1 MSARSASVR
10 LAREDA
16 PAIRV
21 RLGRLWSLLRPY
33 RKRVAAAVVSVIA
46 ATGAMLAPPY
56 LAGRAV
62 DDVIKAGST
71 SQLDDIL
78 LILAGAL
85 VLGWFAGWAQT
96 YFVGWVG
103 QHALR
108 DLRTRLFDHL
118 QTLSVGFYDRRSEGV
133 LISRL
138 TNNVEQLDGLVTG
151 VVNALITSA
160 ITIAGSVVVLFIVDV
175 ELALVSLAVMP
186 LLLAGTWVYGRIS
199 SPVYR
204 SSMNTVADVSSY
216 MEESFVGGRVVR
228 AFVQEDRHR
237 RDFDGVNARNR
248 DVDLRTIHL
257 FSLYLPFLLLASN
270 LALVAVVVFGGFQV
284 IDGEKQL
291 GVVVSFIGY
300 LRLALGPLPGIGGL
314 YMSYQGGMA
323 GLDQIF
329 ELLDERSEVTNRTG
343 APDLPPVRGEI
354 ELENV
359 SFGYGPERPNVLD
372 DVSMKIDPGET
383 VALVGVTGAGKSTI
397 VKLIPRFYD
406 PDEGRVLIDGHDIRE
421 VTLASLRHQIGY
433 VPQEPLLFSGTVR
446 ENVAFGRPDATDEEI
461 FEAFRRVGVL
471 KVLEALPDALDT
483 PVGERGGNLSVG
495 QRQLVTLARASLI
508 DPPIVVLDE
517 ATASLDATTEARV
530 KEALKRLL
538 AGRSALIVAHRLETV
553 RDADRT
559 VVLDAGRVVES
570 GTHAELLAAGGV
582 YAGLY
587 EGWKESW

>member
-1 MSARSASVR
+1 
-10 LAREDA
+10 
-16 PAIRV
+16 
-21 RLGRLWSLLRPY
+21 
-33 RKRVAAAVVSVIA
+33 VIA
-46 ATGAMLAPPY
+46 ATGATLAPPY

-62 DDVIKAGST
+62 DDVIKVGST

-160 ITIAGSVVVLFIVDV
+160 ITIAGSFLVLFIVDV

-228 AFVQEDRHR
+228 AFVQKDRHR

-248 DVDLRTIHL
+248 DVDMRTIHL

-270 LALVAVVVFGGFQV
+270 LALAAVVVFGGFQV

-314 YMSYQGGMA
+314 YTSYQAGMA

-329 ELLDERSEVTNRTG
+329 ELLDERSEVTNRPG
-343 APDLPPVRGEI
+343 APELPTVRGEI
-354 ELENV
+354 ELEHV

-383 VALVGVTGAGKSTI
+383 VALVGVTGAGKSTL

-406 PDEGRVLIDGHDIRE
+406 PDDGRVLIDGHDIRE

-461 FEAFRRVGVL
+461 FEAARRVGVL
-471 KVLEALPDALDT
+471 EVLEALPDGLDT

-495 QRQLVTLARASLI
+495 QRQLLTLARASLI

-538 AGRSALIVAHRLETV
+538 AGRSALVVAHRLETV
-553 RDADRT
+553 RDADRI
-559 VVLDAGRVVES
+559 VILDAGRVVES
-570 GTHAELLAAGGV
+570 GTHKELLAAGGI

-587 EGWKESW
+587 GAWRDSW

>member
-1 MSARSASVR
+1 MSARSATVR
-10 LAREDA
+10 LARQGA
-16 PAIRV
+16 PGIRV
-21 RLGRLWSLLRPY
+21 RVARLWSLLRPY
-33 RKRVAAAVVSVIA
+33 RGRVAAAVVSVIA
-46 ATGAMLAPPY
+46 ATGATLAPPY

-62 DDVIKAGST
+62 DDVIKAGT
-71 SQLDDIL
+71 TRQLDDIL
-78 LILAGAL
+78 LMLAGAL

-151 VVNALITSA
+151 VVNALVTSA

-186 LLLAGTWVYGRIS
+186 LLLAGTWAYGRIS

-204 SSMNTVADVSSY
+204 RSMNTVADVSSY

-237 RDFDGVNARNR
+237 RDFAGVNARNR
-248 DVDLRTIHL
+248 DVDWRTIHL
-257 FSLYLPFLLLASN
+257 FSLYLPFLLLVSN
-270 LALVAVVVFGGFQV
+270 LALAAVVVFGGFQV
-284 IDGEKQL
+284 IDGEKQV

-314 YMSYQGGMA
+314 YTSYQGGMA

-329 ELLDERSEVTNRTG
+329 ELLDERSEVTDRPG

-359 SFGYGPERPNVLD
+359 RFGYGPERPNVLD
-372 DVSMKIDPGET
+372 DVSMRIDPGET
-383 VALVGVTGAGKSTI
+383 VALVGQTGAGKST
-397 VKLIPRFYD
+397 VVRLLPRFYD

-421 VTLASLRHQIGY
+421 VTLVSLRRQIGY
-433 VPQEPLLFSGTVR
+433 VPQEPFLFSGTVR
-446 ENVAFGRPDATDEEI
+446 ENVAFADPDATDEEI
-461 FEAFRRVGVL
+461 FEAARRVGVL
-471 KVLEALPDALDT
+471 EVIEALPHGLDT

-495 QRQLVTLARASLI
+495 QRQLLTLARASLI

-517 ATASLDATTEARV
+517 ATASLDVATEARV
-530 KEALKRLL
+530 NEALKRLL
-538 AGRSALIVAHRLETV
+538 AGRSALVAAHRLETV
-553 RDADRT
+553 RDADRI
-559 VVLDAGRVVES
+559 VILDAGRVVES
-570 GTHAELLAAGGV
+570 GTDEELLAAGGV
-582 YAGLY
+582 YAGLH
-587 EGWKESW
+587 EAWKDSR

>member
-10 LAREDA
+10 LAGEGA
-16 PAIRV
+16 PGTRV
-21 RLGRLWSLLRPY
+21 RMARIWSLLRPY
-33 RKRVAAAVVSVIA
+33 RGRVAAAVLSVIA
-46 ATGAMLAPPY
+46 ATGATLAPPY

-62 DDVIKAGST
+62 DDVIEAGT
-71 SQLDDIL
+71 TRELDDIL
-78 LILAGAL
+78 LIFAGAL

-103 QHALR
+103 QRALR

-118 QTLSVGFYDRRSEGV
+118 QTLPVGFYDRRSEGV

-138 TNNVEQLDGLVTG
+138 TNNVEELDSLVTDG
-151 VVNALITSA
+151 VNALVTSV
-160 ITIAGSVVVLFIVDV
+160 ITIAGSVVVLFIIDV

-186 LLLAGTWVYGRIS
+186 FVLAGTWFYGRVS

-204 SSMNTVADVSSY
+204 RSMNTVADVTSY

-237 RDFDGVNARNR
+237 RDFDSVNARNR
-248 DVDLRTIHL
+248 DVDLRTIQL
-257 FSLYLPFLLLASN
+257 ISLYLPFVLLASN
-270 LALVAVVVFGGFQV
+270 LALAAVVVFGGLQV
-284 IDGEKQL
+284 IDAEKQL

-300 LRLALGPLPGIGGL
+300 LRLALGPLPDIGGL
-314 YMSYQGGMA
+314 YTSYQGAMA

-329 ELLDERSEVTNRTG
+329 ELLDERSEVTDRPG

-359 SFGYGPERPNVLD
+359 CFGSGPDRPKVLD
-372 DVSMKIDPGET
+372 DVSMKIDAGET
-383 VALVGVTGAGKSTI
+383 VALVGTTGAGKSTV
-397 VKLIPRFYD
+397 VKLLPRFYD

-433 VPQEPLLFSGTVR
+433 VPQEPFLFSGTVR
-446 ENVAFGRPDATDEEI
+446 ENLAFAHPDATDEEI
-461 FEAFRRVGVL
+461 FEAARGVGVL
-471 KVLEALPDALDT
+471 EVLEALPDGLDT

-495 QRQLVTLARASLI
+495 QRQLMTLARASLI

-517 ATASLDATTEARV
+517 ATASLDAATEARV
-530 KEALKRLL
+530 GEALKRLL
-538 AGRSALIVAHRLETV
+538 AGRSALVVAHRLETV
-553 RDADRT
+553 RDVDRI
-559 VVLDAGRVVES
+559 VILDAGRVVES
-570 GTHAELLAAGGV
+570 GTHEELLAAGGV

-587 EGWKESW
+587 GGWRDSS

>member
-10 LAREDA
+10 LAREGT

-21 RLGRLWSLLRPY
+21 RMGRLWSLLRPY
-33 RKRVAAAVVSVIA
+33 GGRVAAAVVSVIA
-46 ATGAMLAPPY
+46 ATGATLAPPY

-62 DDVIKAGST
+62 DDVIKVGST

-160 ITIAGSVVVLFIVDV
+160 ITIAGSFLVLFIVDV

-228 AFVQEDRHR
+228 AFVQKDRHR

-248 DVDLRTIHL
+248 DVDMRTIHL

-270 LALVAVVVFGGFQV
+270 LALAAVVVFGGFQV

-314 YMSYQGGMA
+314 YTSYQGGMA

-329 ELLDERSEVTNRTG
+329 ELLDERSEVTNRPG
-343 APDLPPVRGEI
+343 APELPTVRGEI
-354 ELENV
+354 ELEHV

-383 VALVGVTGAGKSTI
+383 VALVGVTGAGKSTL

-406 PDEGRVLIDGHDIRE
+406 PDDGRVLIDGHDIRE

-461 FEAFRRVGVL
+461 FEAARRVGVL
-471 KVLEALPDALDT
+471 EVLEALPDGLDT

-495 QRQLVTLARASLI
+495 QRQLLTLARASLI

-538 AGRSALIVAHRLETV
+538 AGRSALVVAHRLETV
-553 RDADRT
+553 RDADRI
-559 VVLDAGRVVES
+559 VILDAGRVVES
-570 GTHAELLAAGGV
+570 GTHKELLAAGGI

-587 EGWKESW
+587 GAWRDSW